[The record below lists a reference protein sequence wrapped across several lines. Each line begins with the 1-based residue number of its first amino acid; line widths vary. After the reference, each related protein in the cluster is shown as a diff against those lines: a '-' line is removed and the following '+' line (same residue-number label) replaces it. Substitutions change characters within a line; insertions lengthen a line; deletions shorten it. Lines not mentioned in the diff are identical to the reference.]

1 MHPIARLPGRP
12 FRRRLTTG
20 WPALL
25 AAVLLA
31 PAQGASPAPGRAA
44 SAAPVPATRAPPSV
58 LFGPLYQ
65 AVELASVFPDQK
77 TFADAIPNQDPG
89 TIMADYDRTSSR
101 PGFDLKAFVAEHFTL
116 PQRKTV
122 PFKPEPD
129 RSIADY
135 VTAMWTVLERQPDPD
150 GPASSLLPLR
160 FPYVVPGGRFSEI
173 YYWDSYFTMLGLQ
186 RDGHPDLARDMIR
199 NLASLIDRYGHI
211 PNGNRT
217 YYLSRS
223 EPPFFACM
231 IDLLAAHDGSQTYLA
246 FLPELQREYDYWM
259 DGADRLPR
267 GQAFRHAVRLPDG
280 TLLNRYWDDRDT
292 PRDESY
298 RQDADT
304 AGRSARPAAELY
316 RDLRAGG
323 ESGWDFSSRWLGDG
337 HTLSTIRTTEILP
350 VDLNSLVAHMER
362 TLSHAYALKGD
373 HGLAMRYGRLADRR
387 TDAIRRLMWDDGTGL
402 FTDYVWTDR
411 SLSPAVSAATV
422 VPLFL
427 GLATAAEAHRV
438 ADGLRTRLLRP
449 GGLATSLTPNG
460 QQWDSPN
467 GWAPMQWMAVS
478 GLRDYGETVLAATI
492 AQRWIE
498 REVAA
503 YAQDGVLL
511 EKYDV
516 RADAAPAGGGGGGEY
531 PLQVGFGWTNGVLV
545 SLMQLYPQKTRNSLT
560 RHPAASAP
568 AGGDPHAKPDAV
580 DSPKPAATVRRC
592 SRMPPTGS
600 SSSC

>member
-1 MHPIARLPGRP
+1 MHLIARPFGRP
-12 FRRRLTTG
+12 RRLAG
-20 WPALL
+20 GLPVLL
-25 AAVLLA
+25 AAVLVA
-31 PAQGASPAPGRAA
+31 PVQ
-44 SAAPVPATRAPPSV
+44 AAPTTPHAAATAAPIPATRQPPSI
-58 LFGPLYQ
+58 LFGPLYR
-65 AVELASVFPDQK
+65 AVELACVFTDQK
-77 TFADAIPNQDPG
+77 TFADAIPNQAPG
-89 TIMADYDRTSSR
+89 TIRAEYSQASIR
-101 PGFDLKAFVAEHFTL
+101 PGFSLAAFVAAHFTL
-116 PQRKTV
+116 PQRRSV
-122 PFKPEPD
+122 PFKPGPD
-129 RSIADY
+129 RSIAGY
-135 VTAMWTVLERQPDPD
+135 IATMWTMLERQPDPA

-186 RDGHPDLARDMIR
+186 RDGHPDLALDMIR
-199 NLASLIDRYGHI
+199 NMASLVDRYGHI

-231 IDLLAAHDGSQTYLA
+231 IDLIAARDGPQTYLT
-246 FLPELQREYDYWM
+246 FLPELQREYEYWM
-259 DGADRLPR
+259 DGADSLLP
-267 GQAFRHAVRLPDG
+267 GQASRHVVRLPDG

-298 RQDADT
+298 RQDVDT
-304 AGRSARPAAELY
+304 ARQASRPAAGLY

-337 HTLSTIRTTEILP
+337 HTLSTIRTTAILP

-373 HGLAMRYGRLADRR
+373 RSRATQYRVLADRR
-387 TDAIRRLMWDDGTGL
+387 IDAIRRLMWDDRAGV
-402 FTDYVWTDR
+402 FTDYVWTDAR
-411 SLSPAVSAATV
+411 LSRAISAATV

-427 GLATAAEAHRV
+427 GLATPAEAHRV
-438 ADGLRTRLLRP
+438 AAAIRARLLRP
-449 GGLATSLTPNG
+449 GGLATTLTPNG

-478 GLRDYGETVLAATI
+478 GLRDYGEPALAATI

-498 REVAA
+498 REVAG

-511 EKYDV
+511 EKYNV
-516 RADAAPAGGGGGGEY
+516 RARTMPADGGGSGGEY

-545 SLMQLYPQKTRNSLT
+545 ALMQSYPQKTRNSLAG
-560 RHPAASAP
+560 HPAASLP
-568 AGGDPHAKPDAV
+568 AGGD
-580 DSPKPAATVRRC
+580 
-592 SRMPPTGS
+592 
-600 SSSC
+600 